1 MTDSAIPD
9 LQTWKVTLSY
19 DGTDYRG
26 WQIQPGQPTVQGELQ
41 EALGRVTGEA
51 PLPQGS
57 GRTDAGVHALGQ
69 VASFEL
75 SAPIPA
81 ENLLRALNRTLPST
95 IRILGA
101 KTMPAGFHARHSASA
116 KTYEYRVWI
125 ERRECVDICPPFLS
139 RYVYVCPWILDQEA
153 LQSAAADFLG
163 EHDFASFAASE
174 PDLSTRSQKSENT
187 DEGADEDC
195 ASIHN
200 ACSLLLVLASAA
212 DRRRSLADLPDP
224 RKWVPASHGAQPGGN
239 HDRGWTPRPRCIP
252 ISLRSS
258 LHAPVLQLDPQ
269 LLLAASSSTRWNTG
283 SQGRNRM
290 TPSSLRLPGKPP
302 ANLRSIMVLFSRST
316 AFARVT
322 ALAAKRQVHAAF
334 AWMHNNPRT
343 IMDWQA
349 KLVAIPAPPFGEEAR
364 AAWVADRF
372 IEAGLVDVKTDVI
385 GNVIGMLPAAHL
397 PADSSGHVIVLSA
410 HLDTVFPAETPLNP
424 QVREIDG
431 YRKLECARFVR
442 QRRRSGGY
450 ARTGPCP
457 R

>member
-1 MTDSAIPD
+1 MTDAAIPD
-9 LQTWKVTLSY
+9 LQTWKITLSY

-26 WQIQPGQPTVQGELQ
+26 WQIQPAQPTVQGELQ

-125 ERRECVDICPPFLS
+125 ERREYVDICPPFLS

-187 DEGADEDC
+187 DKGADEDC
-195 ASIHN
+195 ARSTMRTVFSSSWHQQPTDAGPLLIYRIRGSGFLHHMVRNLVGTMIEVGRHALDASDIPSI
-200 ACSLLLVLASAA
+200 LAARARSAA
-212 DRRRSLADLPDP
+212 GPTA
-224 RKWVPASHGAQPGGN
+224 PARGLFLHSVEYGQPG
-239 HDRGWTPRPRCIP
+239 
-252 ISLRSS
+252 S
-258 LHAPVLQLDPQ
+258 
-269 LLLAASSSTRWNTG
+269 
-283 SQGRNRM
+283 
-290 TPSSLRLPGKPP
+290 
-302 ANLRSIMVLFSRST
+302 
-316 AFARVT
+316 
-322 ALAAKRQVHAAF
+322 
-334 AWMHNNPRT
+334 
-343 IMDWQA
+343 
-349 KLVAIPAPPFGEEAR
+349 
-364 AAWVADRF
+364 
-372 IEAGLVDVKTDVI
+372 
-385 GNVIGMLPAAHL
+385 
-397 PADSSGHVIVLSA
+397 
-410 HLDTVFPAETPLNP
+410 
-424 QVREIDG
+424 
-431 YRKLECARFVR
+431 
-442 QRRRSGGY
+442 
-450 ARTGPCP
+450 
-457 R
+457 